1 MNIYRKLSELAQ
13 APILWAATAGLVLAL
28 VLSVYLSGRVKLTV
42 TRGVLQHFEKRVT
55 AQGIPATP
63 GKEWVDGRR
72 LVRLSLWGKGNVGP
86 LGTSGLSTTP
96 GEILPAPD
104 VGSLDLKGIVRYP
117 DGTFEGVFLDR
128 HTKKSIIVRKGEI
141 IGGLKVLDI
150 QPDQV
155 IVSLRG
161 KEAVFALFKE
171 KAKKH
176 PSSESRGDLP
186 KASYEK
192 GVASSHV
199 VLAKREIQ
207 VALGDMASFLRQVRI
222 IPYME
227 KGKAK
232 GFQLL
237 DIVPES
243 IVSRVGLK
251 NGDVI
256 ERVNGKAI
264 RTPQDAMQFF
274 SMLQSGRGVTLDV
287 KRKDQH
293 ATISI
298 DLK

>member
-1 MNIYRKLSELAQ
+1 MNIYRKLSELSQ
-13 APILWAATAGLVLAL
+13 TPILWAAAAGLVLAL
-28 VLSVYLSGRVKLTV
+28 ILSAYLSGRVKLTM

-55 AQGIPATP
+55 AQSIPAALR
-63 GKEWVDGRR
+63 KEWMDGRR
-72 LVRLSLWGKGNVGP
+72 LVGLSLWGKGNIGP
-86 LGTSGLSTTP
+86 SGTSGLSTTP

-104 VGSLDLKGIVRYP
+104 GGNLDLKGIVRYP
-117 DGTFEGVFLDR
+117 DGTFEGVFFDR
-128 HTKKSIIVRKGEI
+128 HTKKSIIVRKGKV

-171 KAKKH
+171 KEKRH
-176 PSSESRGDLP
+176 PSGESHGDLH
-186 KASYEK
+186 KVSYEK

-199 VLAKREIQ
+199 VLAKREVQ

-227 KGKAK
+227 KGKPK

-243 IVSRVGLK
+243 IVSKVGLK

-264 RTPQDAMQFF
+264 HTPQDAMQFF

-287 KRKDQH
+287 KRKNQH
-293 ATISI
+293 TTISI
-298 DLK
+298 DMK